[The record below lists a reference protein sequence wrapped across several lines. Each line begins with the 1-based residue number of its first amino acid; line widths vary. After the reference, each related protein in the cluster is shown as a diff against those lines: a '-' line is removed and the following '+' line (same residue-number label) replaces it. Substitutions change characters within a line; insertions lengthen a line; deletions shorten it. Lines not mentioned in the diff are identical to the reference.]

1 MGTCFC
7 LTCDMLKVAK
17 DKSAEAFRGLQTSPG
32 EPNMLG
38 RKLEPA
44 HPTLYRSLHVKYYAL
59 LFKTEQS
66 EVRNQPSLSKF
77 KKTVIL
83 ALLS

>member
-1 MGTCFC
+1 
-7 LTCDMLKVAK
+7 MLKVAK

-38 RKLEPA
+38 RKLEGAPP
-44 HPTLYRSLHVKYYAL
+44 HPPLYRSLHVKYSAL